1 MTTERLYAIAMPL
14 DTEHTMLAA
23 DVRSARERA
32 RKAEPGD
39 RVDIVRYETLSS
51 QLEAWAHSVATASAS
66 TGSGVSVGPVVR
78 FASPTDSEVEGLH
91 QATDGD
97 MPDWVPEPE
106 RQAVAAMLTDGG
118 ALVTVRLPL
127 EPGHTPVGDTRKPPP
142 PPAAVW
148 KAPPGMRGT
157 QAVEKRFSD
166 QLKEAIGDPEHPR
179 PFVPSGVSNVVL
191 TNTLREFVGR
201 GGARIDVPAEYKDG
215 SRAKHLFPL
224 RSLTFLPSPRGPFDL
239 TVRFALLSIR
249 HTEMDAVVDGAWL
262 RNVQISQ
269 QRAAA
274 ETDDLVYQI
283 SREQLTEL
291 TRGEKRVM
299 MEMYQT
305 GLQPAVVGFYRALV
319 DHLLE
324 QPGSVTVRPMYHQ
337 EPRRQPPERGP
348 SGNRN
353 QKGPQCAQQG
363 GQQQRGKDGGQK
375 GGQQQRPAEGTV
387 ETTSSRFQAGKEWAT
402 GPRGERR

>member
-1 MTTERLYAIAMPL
+1 MTTEQLYAIAVPL
-14 DTEHTMLAA
+14 DTEHAMLAS

-32 RKAEPGD
+32 RKAEPGE

-51 QLEAWAHSVATASAS
+51 QLEAWAHSCANASAQAGAVLCFRLP
-66 TGSGVSVGPVVR
+66 TGS
-78 FASPTDSEVEGLH
+78 EVAGLH
-91 QATDGD
+91 QAVDGD
-97 MPDWVPEPE
+97 VPDWVPGAK
-106 RQAVAAMLTDGG
+106 RQAVAATLSNGG

-127 EPGHTPVGDTRKPPP
+127 ETGQTSVGDMRTPPP

-148 KAPPGMRGT
+148 KAPSGVRGA
-157 QAVEKRFSD
+157 QAVEKRFAD
-166 QLKEAIGDPEHPR
+166 QLEEAIGDPEHPR

-224 RSLTFLPSPRGPFDL
+224 RSLSLLSSPRGPFDL

-283 SREQLTEL
+283 SREQLMEL
-291 TRGEKRVM
+291 TRGRKRVM

-324 QPGSVTVRPMYHQ
+324 HPGSVTVRPMYHQ

-348 SGNRN
+348 RGNRN
-353 QKGPQCAQQG
+353 QKGPQR
-363 GQQQRGKDGGQK
+363 GQQRGQK
-375 GGQQQRPAEGTV
+375 GGQQQRPGEETV
-387 ETTSSRFQAGKEWAT
+387 ETTSARFQPGKEWAT
-402 GPRGERR
+402 APRGDRR